1 MQGSAQE
8 QNADK
13 KKTAEINLIRPLLSA
28 IF

>member
-13 KKTAEINLIRPLLSA
+13 KKTAEIKVIRPFLSA
-28 IF
+28 IS